1 MAEIRK
7 AMQQLSHLWQEM
19 STKQRFLLMG
29 GAALTLAVLL
39 IFVRQLASPNNKV
52 LFSGLSPAD
61 AQSIAAQLAAKNIP
75 HQIDPAGTEIS
86 VPTDQLDA
94 ARLEV
99 ASQGMP
105 HSGRMGFEIF
115 DKVSW
120 GQTEFDEKVNY
131 QRALEGE
138 LERTIQ
144 GLRDVET
151 ARVHL
156 VMPADSVFIDRQRT
170 AKAAVILKLRRGA
183 ISPDAQL
190 SIARLVAGAVDE
202 LSPDHVSVIDAD
214 TNRPLGVPGDSPS
227 AGSMNE
233 QLTQRL
239 LATLTPVVGAERV
252 RASVN
257 VEYDP
262 STLEESQERYDPAAT
277 VTLSMQRSEE
287 MIGGAGVGGVPGT
300 SSNVP
305 GASAGANPSAT
316 TGDNN
321 QNTKSES
328 ATYGVNKTVRRTSE
342 PAGRIRRITAAL
354 LLDDLVETKQENGKQ
369 VAARRKWTAEE
380 LRQIQ
385 ELGQAALGL
394 DTARGDLISV
404 QNISFD
410 QPAPQVLPPPTW
422 MERIRTTVNAWSL
435 LLRYAVIVLL
445 FLATYR
451 LVIRPI
457 KTQAIASMKE
467 LPARKRLAVLP
478 TGNGLE
484 DALEG
489 ESVTAMAD
497 SPQKAKLLKKQ
508 VLERVRREPVSS
520 SRLVQAWLRED

>member
-1 MAEIRK
+1 
-7 AMQQLSHLWQEM
+7 
-19 STKQRFLLMG
+19 
-29 GAALTLAVLL
+29 
-39 IFVRQLASPNNKV
+39 
-52 LFSGLSPAD
+52 
-61 AQSIAAQLAAKNIP
+61 
-75 HQIDPAGTEIS
+75 
-86 VPTDQLDA
+86 
-94 ARLEV
+94 
-99 ASQGMP
+99 
-105 HSGRMGFEIF
+105 
-115 DKVSW
+115 
-120 GQTEFDEKVNY
+120 
-131 QRALEGE
+131 
-138 LERTIQ
+138 
-144 GLRDVET
+144 
-151 ARVHL
+151 
-156 VMPADSVFIDRQRT
+156 
-170 AKAAVILKLRRGA
+170 
-183 ISPDAQL
+183 
-190 SIARLVAGAVDE
+190 
-202 LSPDHVSVIDAD
+202 
-214 TNRPLGVPGDSPS
+214 
-227 AGSMNE
+227 
-233 QLTQRL
+233 
-239 LATLTPVVGAERV
+239 
-252 RASVN
+252 
-257 VEYDP
+257 
-262 STLEESQERYDPAAT
+262 
-277 VTLSMQRSEE
+277 MQRSEE

-305 GASAGANPSAT
+305 GASAGVNPSAT

-380 LRQIQ
+380 LKQIQ

-410 QPAPQVLPPPTW
+410 QPAPQVLLPPTW

-435 LLRYAVIVLL
+435 LLRYTVIVLL
-445 FLATYR
+445 FLVTYR

-497 SPQKAKLLKKQ
+497 SPQKARS
-508 VLERVRREPVSS
+508 EETSS
-520 SRLVQAWLRED
+520 GTGTA